1 MGDPPAS
8 HSADA
13 APPAATYDC
22 VIVGGGP
29 AGLSAAVYMG
39 RFRRTTLLI
48 DSGEGRWA
56 YGQHNENYLG
66 FPKGVSARRLR
77 ALGVAQA
84 ERFGV
89 VPHHGRVEQ
98 IDLLPAQQGFTLAT
112 TAGQVIGRTV
122 IWAAGVRD
130 RWPTFRGARRLVGK
144 QLFWCIVCDG
154 WRTLDREILLLGN
167 IDAAAEDALQFLT
180 YTSRVTL
187 LVEPGKDEL
196 SPTARRK
203 LHAGGIQVRSGEVRS
218 VRLKGQAIENILLTS
233 GELLHADLIFSLY
246 GSDPNTE
253 LLRHLP
259 ITLTPRGMINIDPK
273 YQTNLA
279 RFYAAG
285 DVTDHHSDQVA
296 SAVHGGAQAAQAA
309 NYALYPPRQRLS
321 T

>member
-1 MGDPPAS
+1 MNNPGE
-8 HSADA
+8 
-13 APPAATYDC
+13 YDC

-39 RFRRTTLLI
+39 RFRRSTLLI
-48 DSGEGRWA
+48 DSGEGRWV

-66 FPKGVSARRLR
+66 FPKGVSARRLH

-89 VPHHGRVEQ
+89 VPQGGRVEQ
-98 IDLLPAQQGFTLAT
+98 IDRLPSDQGFRLTTTLGVVT
-112 TAGQVIGRTV
+112 GRTV

-130 RWPTFRGARRLVGK
+130 RWPTFPGARRLVGK
-144 QLFWCIVCDG
+144 RLFWCIVCDG
-154 WRTLDREILLLGN
+154 WRTLGKEILLLGN

-180 YTSRVTL
+180 YTQRVTL
-187 LVEPGKDEL
+187 LVDPGKDEL
-196 SPTARRK
+196 SAHARQK
-203 LHAGGIQVRSGEVRS
+203 LAAAGIPVLSGEVQRVTLS
-218 VRLKGQAIENILLTS
+218 GQDIEGVVLKGGRVLQAE
-233 GELLHADLIFSLY
+233 LIFSLY

-253 LLRHLP
+253 LLRSLP
-259 ITLTPRGMINIDPK
+259 VKLTERGMVDINEK
-273 YQTNLA
+273 GETSLE

-285 DVTDHHSDQVA
+285 DVTNHHSDQVA

-309 NYALYPPRQRLS
+309 NYVLYPARQALQ

>member
-1 MGDPPAS
+1 MVDSVAS
-8 HSADA
+8 PVNDVAQESV
-13 APPAATYDC
+13 TYDC

-48 DSGEGRWA
+48 DSGEGRWV

-77 ALGVAQA
+77 TLGVAQA
-84 ERFGV
+84 ERFGAV
-89 VPHHGRVEQ
+89 LHQGRVKQ
-98 IDLLPAQQGFTLAT
+98 IDLLPGQGGLTLVT
-112 TAGQVIGRTV
+112 TAGQVTGRTV

-154 WRTLDREILLLGN
+154 WRTLDRDILLLGN
-167 IDAAAEDALQFLT
+167 TDAAAEEALQFLT
-180 YTSRVTL
+180 YTPRVTL
-187 LVEPGKDEL
+187 LVEPEEDEL
-196 SPTARRK
+196 SPTVRRK
-203 LHAGGIQVRSGEVRS
+203 LQANGIQVLTGEVRS
-218 VRLKGQAIENILLTS
+218 VRLTGQKIESISVTS
-233 GELLHADLIFSLY
+233 GEILKPDLIFSLY

-259 ITLTPRGMINIDPK
+259 ITLTPRGVIDINPK

-279 RFYAAG
+279 CFYAAG
-285 DVTDHHSDQVA
+285 DVTNHHSHQVA

-309 NYALYPPRQRLS
+309 NYALYPPRQQV
-321 T
+321 

>member
-1 MGDPPAS
+1 MEKLNE
-8 HSADA
+8 
-13 APPAATYDC
+13 YDC

-39 RFRRTTLLI
+39 RFRRRTLLI
-48 DSGEGRWA
+48 DSGEGRWI

-66 FPKGVSARRLR
+66 FPKGVSARRLH

-89 VPHHGRVEQ
+89 VPQGGRVEQ
-98 IDLLPAQQGFTLAT
+98 IDRLPAEAGFRLTTTLGVVT
-112 TAGQVIGRTV
+112 GRTV

-130 RWPTFRGARRLVGK
+130 RWPTFPGARRLVGK
-144 QLFWCIVCDG
+144 RLFWCIVCDG
-154 WRTLDREILLLGN
+154 WRTLGRDILLLGN

-180 YTSRVTL
+180 YTPHVTL
-187 LVEPGKDEL
+187 LVDPGKDEL
-196 SPTARRK
+196 SVHARRK
-203 LHAGGIQVRSGEVRS
+203 LGAAGIQVLSGEVRR
-218 VRLKGQAIENILLTS
+218 VRLSGQNIEGVVLKDGRVLQA
-233 GELLHADLIFSLY
+233 ELIFSLY

-253 LLRHLP
+253 LLRGLP
-259 ITLTPRGMINIDPK
+259 VDLTERGMVNINEK
-273 YQTNLA
+273 GQTSLE

-285 DVTDHHSDQVA
+285 DVTNHHSDQVA

-309 NYALYPPRQRLS
+309 NYVLYPVRQQLQ

>member
-1 MGDPPAS
+1 M
-8 HSADA
+8 
-13 APPAATYDC
+13 TYDC

-48 DSGEGRWA
+48 DSGEGRWV

-66 FPKGVSARRLR
+66 FPKGISARRLR

-89 VPHHGRVEQ
+89 VPHQGRVEQ
-98 IDLLPAQQGFTLAT
+98 IDLLSGQEGFTLAT
-112 TAGQVIGRTV
+112 TSGKVVARTV

-130 RWPTFRGARRLVGK
+130 RWPTFQGARRLIGK

-167 IDAAAEDALQFLT
+167 SDAAAEDALQFLT

-196 SPTARRK
+196 SLRARRK
-203 LHAGGIQVRSGEVRS
+203 LQVGGIRVLAGTVRRVQ
-218 VRLKGQAIENILLTS
+218 LKGQEIEKVFLIS
-233 GELLHADLIFSLY
+233 GEALSADLIFSLY
-246 GSDPNTE
+246 GAEPNTE

-259 ITLTPRGMINIDPK
+259 IRLTQRGMIHIDPK
-273 YQTNLA
+273 HHTTLA
-279 RFYAAG
+279 HFYAAG
-285 DVTDHHSDQVA
+285 DVTDHHSQQVA
-296 SAVHGGAQAAQAA
+296 AAVYSGAQAAQAA
-309 NYALYPPRQRLS
+309 NYALYPPRQQLTAKRG
-321 T
+321 

>member
-1 MGDPPAS
+1 MKKPGE
-8 HSADA
+8 
-13 APPAATYDC
+13 YDC

-39 RFRRTTLLI
+39 RFRRSTLLI
-48 DSGEGRWA
+48 DSGEGRWI

-89 VPHHGRVEQ
+89 VPQGGRVEQ
-98 IDLLPAQQGFTLAT
+98 IDHLPVNEGFRLTTTLGVVT
-112 TAGQVIGRTV
+112 GRTV

-130 RWPTFRGARRLVGK
+130 RWPTFPGARRLVGK
-144 QLFWCIVCDG
+144 RLFWCIVCDG
-154 WRTLDREILLLGN
+154 WRTQGKEILLLGN

-180 YTSRVTL
+180 YTQKVTL
-187 LVEPGKDEL
+187 LVDPGKDEL
-196 SPTARRK
+196 SAHARQK
-203 LHAGGIQVRSGEVRS
+203 LGAASVQVLSGEVRRVTLS
-218 VRLKGQAIENILLTS
+218 GQDIGGVVLKDGRVLQAE
-233 GELLHADLIFSLY
+233 LIFSLY

-253 LLRHLP
+253 LLRSLP
-259 ITLTPRGMINIDPK
+259 VELTERGMVNINEK
-273 YQTNLA
+273 GETSLE

-285 DVTDHHSDQVA
+285 DVTNHHNDQVA

-309 NYALYPPRQRLS
+309 NYVLYPAQQALK

>member
-1 MGDPPAS
+1 MVDSVTSPPIDVAQE
-8 HSADA
+8 
-13 APPAATYDC
+13 PVTYDC

-48 DSGEGRWA
+48 DSAEGRWV
-56 YGQHNENYLG
+56 YGQHNDNYLG

-84 ERFGV
+84 KRFGV
-89 VPHHGRVEQ
+89 IPHQGRVEQ
-98 IDLLPAQQGFTLAT
+98 IDLLPGQEGFTLAT
-112 TAGQVIGRTV
+112 TAGQMIGRTV

-144 QLFWCIVCDG
+144 HLFWCIVCDG
-154 WRTLDREILLLGN
+154 WRTLNREILLLGN

-203 LHAGGIQVRSGEVRS
+203 LQAGGIRVLTGEVRS
-218 VRLKGQAIENILLTS
+218 VRLSGQEIESIRLTS
-233 GELLHADLIFSLY
+233 GEILKADVIFSLY

-259 ITLTPRGMINIDPK
+259 ITLTERGMIDIDPK
-273 YQTNLA
+273 YQTNLP

-285 DVTDHHSDQVA
+285 DVTDHHSDQIA

-309 NYALYPPRQRLS
+309 NYALYPSRQQLS

>member
-1 MGDPPAS
+1 M
-8 HSADA
+8 
-13 APPAATYDC
+13 TYDC

-48 DSGEGRWA
+48 DSGEGRWV

-89 VPHHGRVEQ
+89 VPHQGRVEQ
-98 IDLLPAQQGFTLAT
+98 IDLLPGQEGFTLAT
-112 TAGQVIGRTV
+112 TSGQAIARTV

-196 SPTARRK
+196 SPGARRK
-203 LHAGGIQVRSGEVRS
+203 LQAGGIQVRTGEVRS
-218 VRLKGQAIENILLTS
+218 VRLKGQEIERVLLTS
-233 GELLHADLIFSLY
+233 GESLTADLIFSLY

-259 ITLTPRGMINIDPK
+259 ITLTERGMINVDPK
-273 YQTNLA
+273 YHTNLP

-309 NYALYPPRQRLS
+309 NYALYPPRQQLS